1 MVLRE
6 VPIAMVALVAT
17 AVSTLTA
24 YISIQFRAHL
34 RISFMQLSKSGV
46 LEYRKIWTFPR
57 AHSTMSIMDMWTP
70 STIFASIE
78 RSLFIPWWWRYT
90 NRPGEPRVILT
101 WSVDHG
107 THWLIITVWRGMDHL
122 LLRLLTLSLT
132 IWMDKWDRAN
142 FNYTRLRSVCLDLK
156 FSLSTYVIWQ
166 RLPNGQ
172 WLTTVVYVVRL
183 KR

>member
-57 AHSTMSIMDMWTP
+57 AHSTMSIMDM
-70 STIFASIE
+70 
-78 RSLFIPWWWRYT
+78 
-90 NRPGEPRVILT
+90 
-101 WSVDHG
+101 
-107 THWLIITVWRGMDHL
+107 
-122 LLRLLTLSLT
+122 
-132 IWMDKWDRAN
+132 
-142 FNYTRLRSVCLDLK
+142 
-156 FSLSTYVIWQ
+156 
-166 RLPNGQ
+166 
-172 WLTTVVYVVRL
+172 
-183 KR
+183 